1 MKNLI
6 LLLFILCFC
15 ASAQQVEVIIGTDTT
30 SSYYGPIYTGQY
42 YSVHEAI
49 YRQSEIG
56 VAGTITHIAY
66 YKHHEIETHSIIEN
80 VTIYMKY
87 TTDSMLTTGNY
98 SMTDYIQVYHGSFP
112 NDEPSSLGW
121 KEVQLSDPFQYYNT
135 CNLQILVLRTYP
147 PLLYGWYVY
156 YRYTT
161 TSPTYRTRQ
170 AASFNSQPT
179 NLIQTYNRPNI
190 RFKLNTPLLTNDVG
204 IEAIITPSNTHN
216 VNTPMIPIAKVRNYG
231 TATQNNFQVTCS
243 IFGTNSIL
251 RYTNVKIITS
261 LTAMETT
268 WVTFDAWTPT
278 NIEEQTIAI
287 RTRLLSDENLD
298 NDRKAQTT
306 QVVLFRL
313 KETFADTTFPPV
325 GWTRYN
331 FDGGSQ
337 VWFRYSFLH
346 VSPPACAACYYEY
359 TPIYNNDWLITPR
372 FGPLGSGD
380 SLIFYFRAQIT
391 SYYYETL
398 LIRVSTIANV
408 ADTAQYITIDLIST
422 NNQIWQRRALSLA
435 PFSYNQV
442 YIAFQYNCFHQ
453 MQINID
459 DVEVRGY
466 DLSVYDNLL
475 DNITTTTLN
484 PIKPNPAINGKS
496 NISFNLVQADRVT
509 LKIYDA
515 SGRIVRNLV
524 DEFMGS
530 GVYNVAWNGKDENNR
545 KVAEGIYFCTLETP
559 KQKFTKKLVFTK

>member
-1 MKNLI
+1 
-6 LLLFILCFC
+6 
-15 ASAQQVEVIIGTDTT
+15 
-30 SSYYGPIYTGQY
+30 
-42 YSVHEAI
+42 
-49 YRQSEIG
+49 
-56 VAGTITHIAY
+56 
-66 YKHHEIETHSIIEN
+66 
-80 VTIYMKY
+80 
-87 TTDSMLTTGNY
+87 
-98 SMTDYIQVYHGSFP
+98 
-112 NDEPSSLGW
+112 
-121 KEVQLSDPFQYYNT
+121 
-135 CNLQILVLRTYP
+135 
-147 PLLYGWYVY
+147 
-156 YRYTT
+156 
-161 TSPTYRTRQ
+161 
-170 AASFNSQPT
+170 
-179 NLIQTYNRPNI
+179 
-190 RFKLNTPLLTNDVG
+190 
-204 IEAIITPSNTHN
+204 
-216 VNTPMIPIAKVRNYG
+216 
-231 TATQNNFQVTCS
+231 
-243 IFGTNSIL
+243 
-251 RYTNVKIITS
+251 
-261 LTAMETT
+261 METT